1 MAIYNQNIAYNDPN
15 FTYDG
20 VSNVIPASQSG
31 QPNYIQPNFPEI
43 IEPVKITVSIKVA
56 KGKSKLGKLS
66 SKSISQIYF
75 SILDDDAEVLLLVQ
89 EYMPYLISDKQ
100 SDCANWATV
109 KEESDGSYTTIG
121 CHSSKQ
127 DAIDQMVAVSIAEGL
142 EPGGEV
148 NTRAVDLSVPS
159 FISANA
165 KRGLKYYSEG
175 FGGDG
180 LVPATI
186 AAARDMAAG
195 KITEPKV
202 RKMAPWFARHQV
214 DGKAPSNSNPSD
226 PGYPGAGLVAWLL
239 WGGDSNFSDRAQNW
253 AQRKIDALNA
263 EAESRRE
270 MKKIERRTYTVK
282 DVQARSAED
291 GTMRLAGYA
300 AVFNESSVPLPF
312 KESIAPGAFRKTLT
326 ETPDVRLLINHEGL
340 PLARSKNGTLTL
352 TEDER
357 GLYFEAELADTTE
370 ARDIYKLVERGDV
383 DQMSFAFRVIRQK
396 WSEDRS
402 LRVLTEVSLADGDVS
417 VVTYP
422 AYPTTKVEARE
433 QLKETLTAIKEGRE
447 VTGDSLVALKAA
459 LQQISEGYD
468 YIEEVKSALE
478 MMIGNSEIDPEMQM
492 DSRATDVVGDFV
504 EWDSSGGTARGRIE
518 HVMREGVLGIPNS
531 TFSITAEEGDPAVLI
546 RVYRE
551 LRDGYVAT
559 ETLVGHKASEL
570 RGIAPLKEPSDEAS
584 RKISLR
590 LAQAIINNTK

>member
-1 MAIYNQNIAYNDPN
+1 
-15 FTYDG
+15 
-20 VSNVIPASQSG
+20 
-31 QPNYIQPNFPEI
+31 
-43 IEPVKITVSIKVA
+43 
-56 KGKSKLGKLS
+56 
-66 SKSISQIYF
+66 
-75 SILDDDAEVLLLVQ
+75 
-89 EYMPYLISDKQ
+89 MPYLISDTQ
-100 SDCANWATV
+100 SDCSGWATV

-121 CHSSKQ
+121 CHTSKQ
-127 DAIDQMVAVSIAEGL
+127 DAIDQMVAVSIAENM

-148 NTRAVDLSVPS
+148 SKRALPDNYRPALADDVPEGRACGNCYFYNEQKQNDAGTKAWCEKWLDYVDGGYYCNAWQADEANRQVDLDVPS
-159 FISANA
+159 FIRENA

-263 EAESRRE
+263 EAESRRK

-340 PLARSKNGTLTL
+340 PLARSKNGTLKL
-352 TEDER
+352 NEDDR

-383 DQMSFAFRVIRQK
+383 DQMSFGFRVIRQK
-396 WSEDRS
+396 WSDDRS
-402 LRVLTEVSLADGDVS
+402 RRVLTEVSLADGDVS

-422 AYPTTKVEARE
+422 AYPTTTVEARE
-433 QLKETLTAIKEGRE
+433 KIAK
-447 VTGDSLVALKAA
+447 
-459 LQQISEGYD
+459 
-468 YIEEVKSALE
+468 ALE
-478 MMIGNSEIDPEMQM
+478 AAKSGRDVSPEDMVILQSVFSDLDEGHEYIM
-492 DSRATDVVGDFV
+492 RAFQVMSTFLDQDTSSYDDEDDDENKRAVDVVGDFV
-504 EWDSSGGTARGRIE
+504 EWDSSGGTARGRI
-518 HVMREGVLGIPNS
+518 VRVLREGVLDIPDT
-531 TFSITAEEGDPAVLI
+531 TFTIEAQDDDPAILI
-546 RVYRE
+546 RLYRE

-559 ETLVGHKASEL
+559 ETLVGHKSSEL
-570 RGIAPLKEPSDEAS
+570 RSIEPLKEPSDEAT

>member
-1 MAIYNQNIAYNDPN
+1 
-15 FTYDG
+15 
-20 VSNVIPASQSG
+20 
-31 QPNYIQPNFPEI
+31 
-43 IEPVKITVSIKVA
+43 
-56 KGKSKLGKLS
+56 
-66 SKSISQIYF
+66 
-75 SILDDDAEVLLLVQ
+75 
-89 EYMPYLISDKQ
+89 MPYLISDKQ
-100 SDCANWATV
+100 SDCQGWATV

-121 CHSSKQ
+121 CHTSKQ
-127 DAIDQMVAVSIAEGL
+127 DAIDQMVAVSIAEDM

-148 NTRAVDLSVPS
+148 SNRALPDNYRPALADDVPEGRACGNCYFYNEEKKNDAGTKAWCEKWLDYVDGGYYCNAWQAEEANRQVDLSVPS

-214 DGKAPSNSNPSD
+214 DGKAPSNRNPSD

-239 WGGDSNFSDRAQNW
+239 WGGDSNFSDRAQKW

-340 PLARSKNGTLTL
+340 PLARSKNGTLKL
-352 TEDER
+352 NEDDR

-383 DQMSFAFRVIRQK
+383 DQMSFGFRVIRQK
-396 WSEDRS
+396 WSDDRS
-402 LRVLTEVSLADGDVS
+402 RRVLTEVSLADGDVS

-422 AYPTTKVEARE
+422 AYPTTTVEARE
-433 QLKETLTAIKEGRE
+433 KLAKAIEAAKEGRE
-447 VTGDSLVALKAA
+447 ISPEDMAV
-459 LQQISEGYD
+459 LQTVFSDLDEGHE
-468 YIEEVKSALE
+468 YIMRAFEVMSSF
-478 MMIGNSEIDPEMQM
+478 IGADTSGYGYEDEDDEDMK
-492 DSRATDVVGDFV
+492 RATDVVGDFV
-504 EWDSSGGTARGRIE
+504 EWDSSGGTARGRI
-518 HVMREGVLGIPNS
+518 VRVLREGVLNIPDS
-531 TFSITAEEGDPAVLI
+531 TFSITAEDDDPAVLI
-546 RVYRE
+546 RLYRE

-559 ETLVGHKASEL
+559 ETLVGHKQSEL
-570 RGIAPLKEPSDEAS
+570 RSIAPLKEPSEDAS

>member
-1 MAIYNQNIAYNDPN
+1 
-15 FTYDG
+15 
-20 VSNVIPASQSG
+20 
-31 QPNYIQPNFPEI
+31 
-43 IEPVKITVSIKVA
+43 
-56 KGKSKLGKLS
+56 
-66 SKSISQIYF
+66 
-75 SILDDDAEVLLLVQ
+75 
-89 EYMPYLISDKQ
+89 MPYLISDTQ
-100 SDCANWATV
+100 SDCSGWATV

-121 CHSSKQ
+121 CHNSKQ
-127 DAIDQMVAVSIAEGL
+127 DAIDQMVAISIAEDM

-148 NTRAVDLSVPS
+148 SKRALPDNYRPALADDVPEGRACGNCYFYNEQKQNDAGTKAWCEKWLDYVDGAYYCNAWQADEANRQVDLDVPS
-159 FISANA
+159 FIRENA

-340 PLARSKNGTLTL
+340 PLARSKNGTLKL
-352 TEDER
+352 NEDDR

-383 DQMSFAFRVIRQK
+383 DQMSFGFRVIRQK
-396 WSEDRS
+396 WSDDRS
-402 LRVLTEVSLADGDVS
+402 RRVLTEVSLADGDVS

-422 AYPTTKVEARE
+422 AYPTTTVEARE
-433 QLKETLTAIKEGRE
+433 KIAK
-447 VTGDSLVALKAA
+447 
-459 LQQISEGYD
+459 
-468 YIEEVKSALE
+468 ALE
-478 MMIGNSEIDPEMQM
+478 AAKSGRDVSPEDMAVLQSVFSDLDEGHEYIM
-492 DSRATDVVGDFV
+492 RAFQVMSTFLDQDTSSYHDEDDEDMRATDVVGDFV
-504 EWDSSGGTARGRIE
+504 EWDSSGGTARGRI
-518 HVMREGVLGIPNS
+518 VRVLQEGVLNIPDS
-531 TFSITAEEGDPAVLI
+531 TFSITAEENDPAVLI
-546 RVYRE
+546 RLYRE

-559 ETLVGHKASEL
+559 ETLVGHKRSEL
-570 RGIAPLKEPSDEAS
+570 RSIAPLKEPSDEAS

>member
-1 MAIYNQNIAYNDPN
+1 
-15 FTYDG
+15 
-20 VSNVIPASQSG
+20 
-31 QPNYIQPNFPEI
+31 
-43 IEPVKITVSIKVA
+43 
-56 KGKSKLGKLS
+56 
-66 SKSISQIYF
+66 
-75 SILDDDAEVLLLVQ
+75 
-89 EYMPYLISDKQ
+89 MPYLISDKQ
-100 SDCANWATV
+100 SDCAGWATV

-121 CHSSKQ
+121 CHKSKQ
-127 DAIDQMVAVSIAEGL
+127 DAIDQMVAVSITEDM

-159 FISANA
+159 FIQENA
-165 KRGLKYYSEG
+165 KRGLKYYEEG

-214 DGKAPSNSNPSD
+214 DGKAPSNNDPSD

-263 EAESRRE
+263 EADSRRE

-291 GTMRLAGYA
+291 GTMRLSGYA

-312 KESIAPGAFRKTLT
+312 KESIAPGAFRKTLS

-340 PLARSKNGTLTL
+340 PLARTKNGTLKL

-357 GLYFEAELADTTE
+357 GLLIDAELADTTE

-402 LRVLTEVSLADGDVS
+402 RRVLTEVSLSDGDVS

-478 MMIGNSEIDPEMQM
+478 MMVGNSEVDDEIEDEVET
-492 DSRATDVVGDFV
+492 DSRAVDVVGDFV

-518 HVMREGVLGIPNS
+518 HVMRQGVLGIPD
-531 TFSITAEEGDPAVLI
+531 TDFSIEAEEGDPAILI

-559 ETLVGHKASEL
+559 ETLVGHKSSEL
-570 RGIAPLKEPSDEAS
+570 RSIPPLKEPSDEAS

-590 LAQAIINNTK
+590 LAKAIINTTK